1 MIPLVGNLNLT
12 LAATQAWF
20 RGLAFMTPE
29 PHSAGRRFL
38 KGTYTGYTGFR
49 VAENQGPLLGS
60 SSDKD
65 YDLFRHMLGHP
76 VLKTPMSQS
85 CKSFV
90 VRPCSGVLS
99 MNNGLLQSEKETLS
113 SIVPEPRPPE
123 A

>member
-1 MIPLVGNLNLT
+1 MEVSRNEGYL
-12 LAATQAWF
+12 
-20 RGLAFMTPE
+20 
-29 PHSAGRRFL
+29 L

-49 VAENQGPLLGS
+49 IAKNQGPLLRS
-60 SSDKD
+60 PSDKD
-65 YDLFRHMLGHP
+65 YDLFRRVFGHP

-90 VRPCSGVLS
+90 VCACSGVLS
-99 MNNGLLQSEKETLS
+99 MNNGLLQSQKVTLS